1 MSEQEFYDK
10 SYLDWL
16 IPVISKGCI
25 LGMSL
30 AALYVTFVLAN
41 WIIEVFSNEQIYQ
54 NSDRKKV

>member
-41 WIIEVFSNEQIYQ
+41 WIIEVFSNEQIY
-54 NSDRKKV
+54 